1 MRMRPAVGSTK
12 PAIRLSVM
20 VFPQPDGPRRE
31 RNSPSSTARSSAS
44 TARTLP
50 YARVQPWSSTTA
62 FGTAFG
68 TALAISVLEEDPAEA
83 EIAVGEPDQ
92 EEGGQDEEARQRG
105 DGGVG

>member
-12 PAIRLSVM
+12 PAIRLSVV

-62 FGTAFG
+62 FGTA
-68 TALAISVLEEDPAEA
+68 LAMSVLEQDPAEA
-83 EIAVGEPDQ
+83 EIPVGEPDHQ
-92 EEGGQDEEARQRG
+92 KGDQDEEAGPRAAAG
-105 DGGVG
+105 CVVCD